1 MSRKMW
7 YLVSYDIR
15 DPVRLRKSAKLLKGY
30 GERIQFSVFRCRA
43 TQRQIERM
51 QWELKKIMSLDD
63 DLLLIGLCDSC
74 VNHIRKRKDNKD
86 WEQKISNYEII

>member
-1 MSRKMW
+1 MAKKMW

-43 TQRQIERM
+43 THRQIERM
-51 QWELKKIMSLDD
+51 QWELKKILNEDD
-63 DLLLIGLCDSC
+63 DLLIIGLCDVC
-74 VNHIRKRKDNKD
+74 VSRIRKRKIDEK
-86 WEQKISNYEII
+86 WEQKITNYEII